1 MRVNLNSEASAV
13 SATPGRTTAP
23 EPRLGQDKLAFT
35 TTESLSRSLEQTPEV
50 RADKVAAAKALI
62 QDVSYP
68 PAVVIRRISALLAI
82 KLDSPD
88 KAD

>member
-1 MRVNLNSEASAV
+1 MRVNSNSEASAV

-35 TTESLSRSLEQTPEV
+35 TTESLNRSLEQTPAV
-50 RADKVAAAKALI
+50 RADKVAEAKALI

-68 PAVVIRRISALLAI
+68 PEVIIRQISTLLAT
-82 KLDSPD
+82 KLSSQN
-88 KAD
+88 KAE